1 VTALIEEADDYA
13 RRAHAVV
20 AELGIAEAWQSVG
33 ATANLVGSL
42 RTGLLIRHL
51 DIDFH
56 IYSNPFR
63 VSDSFAAV
71 ARIAEHSGVSEVH
84 YTNLLDAE
92 DCCLEWHA
100 IYKDDRGD
108 SWQLDMI
115 HIHPDSRYVGV
126 FERVAERISA
136 VLTEETR
143 MAILAI
149 KRAVPDGRKVMGIR
163 IYEAVLRDGV
173 RNWGE
178 FQAWD
183 QSHPPAGI
191 VTWMP

>member
-1 VTALIEEADDYA
+1 MTTLIEEAADYS
-13 RRAHAVV
+13 RRAHAIV
-20 AELGIAEAWQSVG
+20 AELGIVEAWQSVG

-42 RTGLLIRHL
+42 RTGLLIRHR

-63 VSDSFAAV
+63 VADSFAAI
-71 ARIAEHSGVSEVH
+71 ARIAERPGVREVH

-100 IYKDDRGD
+100 IYTDGRGD

-126 FERVAERISA
+126 FERVAERIST
-136 VLTEETR
+136 VLTDETR
-143 MAILAI
+143 LAILAV
-149 KRAVPDGRKVMGIR
+149 KNAVPDDRKVMGIR
-163 IYEAVLRDGV
+163 IYEAVIRDGV
-173 RNWGE
+173 RNWEE

-183 QSHPPAGI
+183 QAHPPQGI